1 MEKLLIEFM
10 YNNKKRNVCLN
21 DEKIIFDDKILYIQ
35 GLELDNKSGLRLFKK
50 YIKKNMTD
58 IKLILPKHLI
68 EKFNNKFNL
77 NRIIDDKSESKVE
90 SDTIIL
96 FKYKKSNPEK
106 IRKFKVE
113 KEDNQKYY
121 GYEIDGSNKIYKTF
135 NKDFVEFVP
144 ITDQITEKNCNE
156 LPITDRI
163 NEYKKNGKRMITE
176 NEKTED
182 DEEVVRSLKKMTIEQ
197 RVGEKVSG
205 GYINDSF
212 TVENK
217 SGSYIIQKILKRKKT
232 IHLKISEK
240 HVSEIEI
247 EEYNNYL

>member
-1 MEKLLIEFM
+1 
-10 YNNKKRNVCLN
+10 
-21 DEKIIFDDKILYIQ
+21 
-35 GLELDNKSGLRLFKK
+35 
-50 YIKKNMTD
+50 
-58 IKLILPKHLI
+58 
-68 EKFNNKFNL
+68 
-77 NRIIDDKSESKVE
+77 
-90 SDTIIL
+90 
-96 FKYKKSNPEK
+96 
-106 IRKFKVE
+106 
-113 KEDNQKYY
+113 
-121 GYEIDGSNKIYKTF
+121 
-135 NKDFVEFVP
+135 
-144 ITDQITEKNCNE
+144 
-156 LPITDRI
+156 
-163 NEYKKNGKRMITE
+163 MITE

-217 SGSYIIQKILKRKKT
+217 SGSYIIQKILKGKKT